1 MKKKILEIFCGT
13 KSISK
18 IFEKNGWE
26 TYTVDIESKYNPTE
40 CINILDFDY
49 TKFDKQYFNHIHFS
63 PDCRYMSQNQQ
74 SWYNRYKGR
83 GDNKYLFTLEIHN
96 EKLNDSDKLLH
107 KVNEIINYFENNTFT
122 IENPYHNKFNSIIN
136 RNILNYPYEIVDYCM
151 YNYPIKKP
159 TVFINNFNLK
169 LKRCDK
175 SHTHIEWKKFA
186 RKDGLNSRYKIPEE
200 LCIQIFNQVNS
211 I

>member
-1 MKKKILEIFCGT
+1 MKKKLLEIFCGT

-18 IFEKNGWE
+18 VFEKNGWE
-26 TYTVDIESKYNPTE
+26 TYTVDIEPKYNPTE

-49 TKFDKQYFNHIHFS
+49 KKFDKSYFNHIHFS

-74 SWYNRYKGR
+74 SWYNRYKRR
-83 GDNKYLFTLEIHN
+83 GDNKYLFTPEIHN
-96 EKLNDSDKLLH
+96 EKLNESDKLLH

-136 RNILNYPYEIVDYCM
+136 RHILNYPYEIVDYCM

-169 LKRCDK
+169 LKKCDK
-175 SHTHIEWKKFA
+175 SHTHIEWKKFC
-186 RKDGLNSRYKIPEE
+186 KNGLDSRYKIPEE
-200 LCIQIFNQVNS
+200 LCIEIFNQVNS
-211 I
+211 N